1 MKYYIFCN
9 IALKESKIN
18 ILHPISTEI
27 DKIRILSMSFM
38 LVICLTFFGKRK
50 GDHSLDQ
57 VGLIHFL
64 RELALEY
71 MNMKATF
78 VELL

>member
-9 IALKESKIN
+9 IALRESKIN

-27 DKIRILSMSFM
+27 DKIQILSRSFV

-50 GDHSLDQ
+50 GDH
-57 VGLIHFL
+57 
-64 RELALEY
+64 
-71 MNMKATF
+71 
-78 VELL
+78 